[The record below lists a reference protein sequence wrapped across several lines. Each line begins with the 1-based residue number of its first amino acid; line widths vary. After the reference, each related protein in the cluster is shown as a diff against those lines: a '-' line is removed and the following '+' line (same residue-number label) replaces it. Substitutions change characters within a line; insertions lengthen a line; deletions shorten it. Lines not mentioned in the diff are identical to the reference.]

1 MSIEGA
7 EIQAIQN
14 SIYTIRGRQVM
25 LDSDLA
31 EIYGVE
37 TRVFNQAVKRNAQ
50 RFPPRFMFEL
60 TAEEWQ
66 NLKSQNVMSSG
77 HGGRRSLPKAFT
89 EQGVSMLSAVLKSET
104 AIEVSIRVIDAFV
117 EMRRYIGHQLGL
129 DQRLTELEKQQLRFQ
144 TETHSRIDE
153 VLRVLDSKGTQPN
166 EGVFFEGQIFDAH
179 TFVADLIRS
188 ATTSIRL
195 VDNYI
200 DDRVFALLTKR
211 GPAVTATLYVGKLGT
226 ALQLDLE
233 KHNAQYPPIAIER
246 IPKIH
251 DRFLIIDDSRL
262 YHLGAS
268 IKDLGRQLF
277 AFSRMDSQLDSVLSK
292 ITTQRG

>member
-1 MSIEGA
+1 MSFEAA
-7 EIQAIQN
+7 EIQTIQS
-14 SIYTIRGRQVM
+14 SIYTIRGCQVM

-60 TAEEWQ
+60 TEQEWQ
-66 NLKSQNVMSSG
+66 NLKSQFVMSSG

-117 EMRRYIGHQLGL
+117 EMRKYIGHQLGL

-153 VLRVLDSKGTQPN
+153 VLRVLDSKGTQPQ
-166 EGVFFEGQIFDAH
+166 EGVFFEGEIFDAH

-188 ATTSIRL
+188 AARSVRL
-195 VDNYI
+195 VDSYI
-200 DDRVFALLTKR
+200 DDTVFSLLTKR
-211 GPAVTATLYVGKLGT
+211 KDGVSATIYVGKFGD
-226 ALQLDLE
+226 ALKLDLA
-233 KHNAQYPPIAIER
+233 KHNAQYPPVEIVR
-246 IPKIH
+246 VPKVH
-251 DRFLIIDDSRL
+251 DRFLIIDDEQL
-262 YHLGAS
+262 FHIGAS

-277 AFSRMDSQLDSVLSK
+277 AFSRMDSQLEAVLDKLS
-292 ITTQRG
+292 RS